1 MATLSLGNP
10 TSADVGSGAPVGR
23 TVGLGRGDVRGLTT
37 GPGVPVGEGV
47 GEVVGATGAGVR
59 VDAGGEATGEDGRTG
74 VGAAAEDGTHAATDA
89 TTKSHATRRGA
100 GLDDG
105 MESSSHPLGPMRDE
119 QMGYADRSV
128 D

>member
-1 MATLSLGNP
+1 MATLSLGSA
-10 TSADVGSGAPVGR
+10 TSADVGSGVRVGR

-37 GPGVPVGEGV
+37 GPGVRV

-59 VDAGGEATGEDGRTG
+59 MDADGEAMGEDGRTG
-74 VGAAAEDGTHAATDA
+74 VGAATEDGTHAATDA

-105 MESSSHPLGPMRDE
+105 MPSSSHPLGPMRDE

>member
-1 MATLSLGNP
+1 MATLSLGNA
-10 TSADVGSGAPVGR
+10 TSPDVGSGARVGR
-23 TVGLGRGDVRGLTT
+23 TVGLGRGDARGLTT
-37 GPGVPVGEGV
+37 GPGVCV

-59 VDAGGEATGEDGRTG
+59 VDAGGEAGGEDGRTG

-89 TTKSHATRRGA
+89 TTKSHATRRRA

-105 MESSSHPLGPMRDE
+105 MTSSSHPLGPMRNE